1 MLAGLC
7 LVDGGHE
14 YVLRAFDNFKEVMSE
29 KIRFSK
35 MMGWFKQH
43 QDDVDFLHSCLQFI
57 NLVIHSGED
66 YTQDILYIHV
76 IKYTVDQMGYN

>member
-29 KIRFSK
+29 KVRFSK
-35 MMGWFKQH
+35 MMTWFKKH
-43 QDDVDFLHSCLQFI
+43 QDDVEFLHSCLQFI
-57 NLVIHSGED
+57 NLVIHSGAD
-66 YTQDILYIHV
+66 TKVLHCYIFTE
-76 IKYTVDQMGYN
+76 YF